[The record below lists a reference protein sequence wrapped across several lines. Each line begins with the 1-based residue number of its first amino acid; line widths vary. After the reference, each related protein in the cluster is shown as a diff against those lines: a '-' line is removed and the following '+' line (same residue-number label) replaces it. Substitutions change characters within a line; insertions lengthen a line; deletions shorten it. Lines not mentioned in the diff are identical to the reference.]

1 MDESVLVLK
10 KPSALADI
18 PPATI
23 FGKSVVPEN
32 IPNSVKWGFVTNI
45 VHKGRATQY
54 VDGIVMVP

>member
-10 KPSALADI
+10 KLSALADV

-32 IPNSVKWGFVTNI
+32 IPNSVK
-45 VHKGRATQY
+45 
-54 VDGIVMVP
+54 